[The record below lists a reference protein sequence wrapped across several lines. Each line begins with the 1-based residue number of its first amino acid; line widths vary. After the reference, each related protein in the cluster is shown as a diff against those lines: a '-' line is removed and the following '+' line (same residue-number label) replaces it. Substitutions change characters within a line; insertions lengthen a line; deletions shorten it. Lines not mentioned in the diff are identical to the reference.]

1 MTQGLSMDISMIYI
15 ALSGLLMVGLAVD
28 VVRGRLKY
36 QVGLGD
42 GGHEALG
49 RRIRVHGNAVEYLP
63 IGLLLLLA
71 VENSVSSGLLVHL
84 LGGLLVFCRLLH
96 GFGLRKSAGTSL
108 PRFIGTAGTWSMM
121 LVSVGLILANSF

>member
-1 MTQGLSMDISMIYI
+1 MTQDFSMDISMIYI
-15 ALSGLLMVGLAVD
+15 ALSGLLMVGLALD
-28 VVRGRLKY
+28 VVH
-36 QVGLGD
+36 

-63 IGLLLLLA
+63 IALLLLLA

-84 LGGLLVFCRLLH
+84 LGSLLVLCRLLH
-96 GFGLRKSAGTSL
+96 AFGLRMSAGTSL
-108 PRFIGTAGTWSMM
+108 PRFVGTAGTWGMM